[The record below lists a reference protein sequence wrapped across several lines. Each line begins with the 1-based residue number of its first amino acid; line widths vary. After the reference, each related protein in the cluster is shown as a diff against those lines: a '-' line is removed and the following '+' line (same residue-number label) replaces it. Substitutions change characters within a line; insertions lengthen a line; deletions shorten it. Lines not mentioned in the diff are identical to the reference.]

1 MRDASSGE
9 AFADS
14 LFGLFYT
21 VQGLFDVVQDAIDS
35 GADEVSVTYDPDLH
49 YPTEINIDLID
60 VIDEELLV
68 VASDLEP
75 TGLSAR
81 MHNTD
86 FVEIGAG
93 IHDRMNPLQRRS
105 YKQHTPIVQSSR

>member
-1 MRDASSGE
+1 MRDALSGE

-49 YPTEINIDLID
+49 YPTEINIDRIKGAID
-60 VIDEELLV
+60 DELRV
-68 VASDLEP
+68 FASDLEP
-75 TGLSAR
+75 TG
-81 MHNTD
+81 
-86 FVEIGAG
+86 
-93 IHDRMNPLQRRS
+93 NPQG
-105 YKQHTPIVQSSR
+105 